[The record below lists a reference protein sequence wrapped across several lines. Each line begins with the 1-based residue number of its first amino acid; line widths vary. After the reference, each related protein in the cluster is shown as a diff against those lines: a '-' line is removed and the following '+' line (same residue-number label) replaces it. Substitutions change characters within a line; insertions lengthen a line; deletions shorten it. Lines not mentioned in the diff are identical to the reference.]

1 MARNSAIAWE
11 SESKRKKKSPF
22 KVRGLILHVLWDTRM
37 INKFVEKVD
46 ISQLESARAKVL
58 QSCLILCDLV
68 DRSQTGSSVHGIFQV
83 RILEWVAI
91 SFSRGSSPTRDRIC
105 ISLSLPAP
113 GGRFFTISAT
123 WEA

>member
-1 MARNSAIAWE
+1 MGYKNLSQKE
-11 SESKRKKKSPF
+11 KKKSPF

-46 ISQLESARAKVL
+46 ISQFASARAKLL

-68 DRSQTGSSVHGIFQV
+68 DRSQTGSSVHGIVQV

-91 SFSRGSSPTRDRIC
+91 SFSRESSPTRDQIC
-105 ISLSLPAP
+105 
-113 GGRFFTISAT
+113 RFFTISAT

>member
-11 SESKRKKKSPF
+11 SESKGKKKSPF
-22 KVRGLILHVLWDTRM
+22 KVRGLILHVLWNTRM

-46 ISQLESARAKVL
+46 ISQFASARAKLL

-68 DRSQTGSSVHGIFQV
+68 DRSQIGSSVHGIVQV

-105 ISLSLPAP
+105 
-113 GGRFFTISAT
+113 RFFTISAT